1 MENHKKEQGLRKQR
15 LGVRELI
22 MRREGVSTLQRP
34 S

>member
-1 MENHKKEQGLRKQR
+1 MENHKKEQGLRKHR

-22 MRREGVSTLQRP
+22 MCREGVSTLQCP